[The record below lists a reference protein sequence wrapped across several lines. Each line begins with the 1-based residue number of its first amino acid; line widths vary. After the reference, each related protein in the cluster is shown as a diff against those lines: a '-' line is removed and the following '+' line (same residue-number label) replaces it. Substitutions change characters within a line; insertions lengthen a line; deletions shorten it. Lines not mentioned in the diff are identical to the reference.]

1 MPAETNDPFARA
13 VSLQN
18 PEHQLTEVRDAAP
31 ARSCNLLGSSVFGRD
46 KGTRMV
52 TTMARCLR
60 SRFGKATAAA
70 AGLLA
75 IGLCAHA
82 ADAPTAAPGPTE
94 KPITITVEVS
104 ASVLPAVFHAGGQ
117 THLAY
122 ELRVTNVGP
131 WNCVITGLDVVAMGD
146 SRPLA
151 SFTQADIE
159 RMTQRPVTP
168 PSRLEPESS
177 VILYLWVTLDGQH
190 DVPARL
196 RHRLRVA
203 LGDYAEVLTLNT
215 PELPVAA
222 EPIVI
227 GAPLKGDR
235 WLAANGPSNTS
246 GHRRARI
253 PIDGHAAIAQRFAID
268 WVRLD
273 KDGQSFRG
281 DPLKNESYYAY
292 GAEALAVAD
301 GVVAAVHDGVPQNV
315 PGTDSRAVPITLE
328 TVAGNYVILDLG
340 QGRYA
345 FYAHLQPGSLR
356 VKPRD
361 KVRRGQ
367 VVGLVGNTGNSTEPH
382 LHFHLA
388 DGPSPLGAEGVPYG
402 LESFD
407 VYARDGAGPADID
420 VGPSKRARAIPAEN
434 ELVRFDE

>member
-1 MPAETNDPFARA
+1 M
-13 VSLQN
+13 
-18 PEHQLTEVRDAAP
+18 
-31 ARSCNLLGSSVFGRD
+31 
-46 KGTRMV
+46 
-52 TTMARCLR
+52 
-60 SRFGKATAAA
+60 
-70 AGLLA
+70 A
-75 IGLCAHA
+75 IGLCVHA
-82 ADAPTAAPGPTE
+82 ADAPTVAPGPTE
-94 KPITITVEVS
+94 KPITVPLEVS
-104 ASVLPAVFHAGGQ
+104 APVLPAVFHAGGQ

-131 WNCVITGLDVVAMGD
+131 WNCVISGLDVVAMGD

-177 VILYLWVTLDGQH
+177 VILYVWVTLDGQH

-196 RHRLRVA
+196 RHRLRIA

-215 PELPVAA
+215 PELAVAA

-227 GAPLKGDR
+227 GPPLKGDR
-235 WLAANGPSNTS
+235 WLAANGPSNAS

-268 WVRLD
+268 WVRID
-273 KDGQSFRG
+273 KGGQSFRG

-292 GAEALAVAD
+292 GVEALAVAD

-315 PGTDSRAVPITLE
+315 PGADSRAVPITLE
-328 TVAGNYVILDLG
+328 TVAGNYVILDIG
-340 QGRYA
+340 QGRCA

-356 VKPRD
+356 VKQRD

-402 LESFD
+402 LESFG
-407 VYARDGAGPADID
+407 VYARDGAGLAAAEAAP
-420 VGPSKRARAIPAEN
+420 GKRTRAMPAEN

>member
-1 MPAETNDPFARA
+1 MITTVARY
-13 VSLQN
+13 
-18 PEHQLTEVRDAAP
+18 
-31 ARSCNLLGSSVFGRD
+31 
-46 KGTRMV
+46 
-52 TTMARCLR
+52 LR
-60 SRFGKATAAA
+60 SRFSKATAAA
-70 AGLLA
+70 ACLLA
-75 IGLCAHA
+75 VGLCVHA
-82 ADAPTAAPGPTE
+82 ADAPTVAPGPTE
-94 KPITITVEVS
+94 KPITVPLEVS
-104 ASVLPAVFHAGGQ
+104 PPVLPAVFHAGGQ

-122 ELRVTNVGP
+122 ELRVTNLGP
-131 WNCVITGLDVVAMGD
+131 WNCVISGLDVVVAVGD

-151 SFTQADIE
+151 SFTQADID
-159 RMTQRPVTP
+159 RMTHRPVTP

-177 VILYLWVTLDGQH
+177 VILYVWVTLDGQR

-196 RHRLRVA
+196 RHRLRVT

-215 PELPVAA
+215 PELAVAA
-222 EPIVI
+222 EPTVI

-253 PIDGHAAIAQRFAID
+253 PIGGHAAIAQRFAID
-268 WVRLD
+268 WVRIG
-273 KDGQSFRG
+273 KDGQTFWG

-292 GAEALAVAD
+292 GVEALAVAD
-301 GVVAAVHDGVPQNV
+301 GVVAAVHDGLPQNV
-315 PGTDSRAVPITLE
+315 PGTDSRAVRITLE
-328 TVAGNYVILDLG
+328 TVAGNYVILDIG
-340 QGRYA
+340 KGRYA

-388 DGPSPLGAEGVPYG
+388 DGPSALGAEGVPYG

-407 VYARDGAGPADID
+407 VYARDGAVLADAEAA
-420 VGPSKRARAIPAEN
+420 PRKRTRAIPAEN
-434 ELVRFDE
+434 ELIRFDESTR